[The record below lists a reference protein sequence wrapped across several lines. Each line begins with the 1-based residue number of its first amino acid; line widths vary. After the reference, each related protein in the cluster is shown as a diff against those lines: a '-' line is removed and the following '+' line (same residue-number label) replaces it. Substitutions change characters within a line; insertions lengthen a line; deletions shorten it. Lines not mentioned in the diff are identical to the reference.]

1 MAPSERHFFRAETE
15 TGRIDGDFADGIE
28 DLVQISNWRRIET
41 DGKRTDEYRGLGV
54 LKKLYLLNGESDQKC
69 ARNKRDVEFHFL
81 YGMCHQIEC
90 IYNHYHFIP
99 IPKKDT

>member
-15 TGRIDGDFADGIE
+15 IGRIDGDFADGIE

-54 LKKLYLLNGESDQKC
+54 
-69 ARNKRDVEFHFL
+69 
-81 YGMCHQIEC
+81 
-90 IYNHYHFIP
+90 
-99 IPKKDT
+99 